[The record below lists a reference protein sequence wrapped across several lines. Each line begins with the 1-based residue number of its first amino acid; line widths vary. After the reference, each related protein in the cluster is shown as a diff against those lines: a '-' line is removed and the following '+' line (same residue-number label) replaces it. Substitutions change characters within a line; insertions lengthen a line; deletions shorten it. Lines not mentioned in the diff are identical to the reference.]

1 MRKMISRELDKTRH
15 IIVERYYYDED
26 EWIEV
31 RISSYRAIVESA
43 LHKEELEMV
52 IDMLKESQKWLR

>member
-1 MRKMISRELDKTRH
+1 MKKIVSRELDKTRH
-15 IIVERYYYDED
+15 VIVERYYYDDD
-26 EWIEV
+26 EWVEV
-31 RISSYRAIVESA
+31 RISSYWTFVEFA